1 MQWGIDMT
9 TIYYSPKM
17 MGFFFD
23 ADKSLYE
30 AAGSWPDD
38 VQAISERWYNYLIEG
53 QAKGRIITT
62 NSYGQPMLTDVPE
75 PTSAELLASAEARKS
90 DLMQAAADAIAPLQD
105 AVELR
110 METDAEAAQ
119 LLVWKKYRVMLN
131 RVDLSNPDWPEVPQ

>member
-1 MQWGIDMT
+1 MAGY
-9 TIYYSPKM
+9 YYSAALR
-17 MGFFFD
+17 GFVYEGDRPAFEAGAGWPAD
-23 ADKSLYE
+23 A
-30 AAGSWPDD
+30 
-38 VQAISERWYNYLIEG
+38 VAITDRWYNYLMDG
-53 QAKGRIITT
+53 QTKGRKIIT
-62 NSYGQPMLTDVPE
+62 NSYGQPMLADYPA
-75 PTSAELLASAEARKS
+75 PTGAELLAIAEARKS